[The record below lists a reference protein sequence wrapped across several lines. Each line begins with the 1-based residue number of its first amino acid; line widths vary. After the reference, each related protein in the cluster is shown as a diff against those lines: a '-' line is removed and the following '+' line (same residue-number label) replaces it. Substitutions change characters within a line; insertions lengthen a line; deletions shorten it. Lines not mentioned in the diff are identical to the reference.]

1 MNGITK
7 EEVAEYI
14 ALRWGTRAEYIFK
27 NSPNTGIFRHHE
39 NKKWYGALMRVL
51 LSKFGSKKGG
61 SVNILNCKCDPVL
74 LAGLIDGKSIFP
86 AYHINKTHWLSLFLD
101 GSLDPETVFPIIELS
116 YQMTLPMRHIN

>member
-1 MNGITK
+1 M
-7 EEVAEYI
+7 ERSFDA
-14 ALRWGTRAEYIFK
+14 
-27 NSPNTGIFRHHE
+27 
-39 NKKWYGALMRVL
+39 
-51 LSKFGSKKGG
+51 G